1 MDSRFEHLLITRKH
15 FITLI
20 ENLTTEELNKVPKGF
35 SNNIIWNVVHCMVTQ
50 QGLMYGLS
58 GLEQLMSKDVI
69 LQYKHGTR
77 PEKDLSKDEITS
89 FKNRLVP
96 MLETTVKNYENG
108 AFSNFKKYTTSTGY
122 SLSTIED
129 SINLVNIHEGIHLG
143 YALAIRKAL

>member
-20 ENLTTEELNKVPKGF
+20 DNLTTEELNKVPKGF

-77 PEKDLSKDEITS
+77 PEKDLTENEITS
-89 FKNRLVP
+89 FKNQLVP
-96 MLETTVKNYENG
+96 MLETTVKDYENG
-108 AFSNFKKYTTSTGY
+108 AFSNFKKYTTSKGY
-122 SLSTIED
+122 SLSSIED

-143 YALAIRKAL
+143 YALAIRKTL